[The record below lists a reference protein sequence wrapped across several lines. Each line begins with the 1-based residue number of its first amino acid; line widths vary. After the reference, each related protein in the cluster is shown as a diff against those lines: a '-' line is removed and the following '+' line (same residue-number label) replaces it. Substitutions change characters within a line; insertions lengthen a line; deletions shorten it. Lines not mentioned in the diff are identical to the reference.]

1 MVGRL
6 ETAAL
11 SILGQSLKQSSR
23 AISNIM
29 RAFACSAIVVGSA
42 ATLVYGTGADTA
54 DRSLRGGLASLRSAW
69 TITSPTARIAQSV
82 DQASASPVAWRAN
95 GQSAVRPISGDEGF
109 WLSSHALAGSVSN
122 TVRVGDAMSLADH
135 NYVVTELKPIAGAAS
150 EASEDKA
157 LPALTLV
164 IAREVMA
171 NDVANA
177 APEHAP
183 RVLRFLIEAAPAG
196 TVAGLHRA
204 L

>member
-11 SILGQSLKQSSR
+11 SILGQSLKQSSQ
-23 AISNIM
+23 AISNIV
-29 RAFACSAIVVGSA
+29 RTIACSAIVVGSTA
-42 ATLVYGTGADTA
+42 ILLFGTGADTA
-54 DRSLRGGLASLRSAW
+54 DRSLRSGLASLTSAW
-69 TITSPTARIAQSV
+69 TIASPTAPIAQSV
-82 DQASASPVAWRAN
+82 DRALTSPVAWRAN
-95 GQSAVRPISGDEGF
+95 GQSGGRPISGDEGF

-171 NDVANA
+171 KDAANA

-183 RVLRFLIEAAPAG
+183 RVLRFLIEAVSAG